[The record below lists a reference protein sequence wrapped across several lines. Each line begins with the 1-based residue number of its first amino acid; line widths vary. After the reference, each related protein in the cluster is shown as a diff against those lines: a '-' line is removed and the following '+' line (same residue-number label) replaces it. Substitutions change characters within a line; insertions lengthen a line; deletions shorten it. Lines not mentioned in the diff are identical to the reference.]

1 MAPLKLFGGEG
12 GRKRGVMDLR
22 RGRGKRSY
30 AMTGLLGS
38 GGMSFSQA
46 GKGGQA
52 GRFLWIVDAMN
63 NKPFK

>member
-12 GRKRGVMDLR
+12 GRKRGVMDSQ

-38 GGMSFSQA
+38 GGMSFSWA
-46 GKGGQA
+46 GKGGKS
-52 GRFLWIVDAMN
+52 GIF
-63 NKPFK
+63 F